1 MLGHVENPKPGPTRK
16 VFLSSLKKKKVTGF
30 PPKKKK
36 KKKLPYNF
44 DVVLVLTGIELF

>member
-16 VFLSSLKKKKVTGF
+16 VFLSSLKKKKLQDF
-30 PPKKKK
+30 HQKKK